1 MICRTYDIRG
11 CFFGDQYKWAS
22 EIKKKLKILCGP
34 KGIRL
39 VFKTEE
45 EMEGEEE
52 EEWREKEEEWGNAM
66 LGTPRT
72 EV

>member
-1 MICRTYDIRG
+1 MSFWD
-11 CFFGDQYKWAS
+11 
-22 EIKKKLKILCGP
+22 KKKLKILCGP

-52 EEWREKEEEWGNAM
+52 EEWRGKEEEWGNAM

-72 EV
+72 EI